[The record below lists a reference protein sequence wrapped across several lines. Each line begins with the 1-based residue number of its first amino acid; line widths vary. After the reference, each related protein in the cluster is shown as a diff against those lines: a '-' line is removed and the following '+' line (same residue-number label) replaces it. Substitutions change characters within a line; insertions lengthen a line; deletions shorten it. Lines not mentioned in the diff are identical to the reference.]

1 MKYLKLIGIN
11 FKYILSKQSIFFL
24 SISFGILFISFFF
37 NTNFLSNTSSKIL
50 YEKEYYYSYVTGSY
64 NVLIAIFGLLSVFLS
79 IMFSNSYDL
88 YLISRCKRIEIII
101 SKIIC
106 GALFE
111 LFYIYISFAIFNI
124 IPVIFLRYYT
134 FKASFIADFLL
145 IYLNGLFLLLVSMLM
160 IEIFKNVLSCFMVLV
175 IFWAMKIFTNSSIK
189 KDSLIYFIN
198 HTFPTLIVD
207 EIKIKIYF
215 PNMFI
220 IYPLIITLIFVLSFY
235 YVKKDF
241 K

>member
-24 SISFGILFISFFF
+24 SISFGILLVSFFF

-101 SKIIC
+101 QSKLADKIIYFC
-106 GALFE
+106 CILPRNNAC
-111 LFYIYISFAIFNI
+111 
-124 IPVIFLRYYT
+124 
-134 FKASFIADFLL
+134 
-145 IYLNGLFLLLVSMLM
+145 LNRGY
-160 IEIFKNVLSCFMVLV
+160 CRRQG
-175 IFWAMKIFTNSSIK
+175 
-189 KDSLIYFIN
+189 
-198 HTFPTLIVD
+198 
-207 EIKIKIYF
+207 
-215 PNMFI
+215 
-220 IYPLIITLIFVLSFY
+220 
-235 YVKKDF
+235 
-241 K
+241 